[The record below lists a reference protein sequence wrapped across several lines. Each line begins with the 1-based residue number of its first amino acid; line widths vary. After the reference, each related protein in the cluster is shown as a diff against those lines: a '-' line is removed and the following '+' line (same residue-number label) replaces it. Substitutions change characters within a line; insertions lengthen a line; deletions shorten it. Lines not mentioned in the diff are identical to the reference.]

1 LRFDL
6 RLLFLQHF
14 NFAHGPHLAFFA
26 ATNAMVAFSRAKQG
40 RTYANL
46 RFACG
51 LPVAEAKRS
60 RARANQE
67 PWRFSTSA

>member
-40 RTYANL
+40 RT
-46 RFACG
+46 
-51 LPVAEAKRS
+51 
-60 RARANQE
+60 
-67 PWRFSTSA
+67 